1 MIRAIVALY
10 RHGKEGV
17 VVHAHPLRVLACLIV
32 LLMHCA
38 ILGTSV
44 SVGVWSVLLFH
55 TLLYPH
61 IIHLFSRTERDELR
75 NILIDNFAYGA
86 SIAIWGFNPLVT
98 VVMVS
103 SATMAN
109 FSAGGVRLLFTGTA
123 SMLLGMVIVAATYG
137 FYFRENLTLL
147 TTVLAC
153 SALYIYMLGL
163 GGMFYKVNQKLIRV
177 KNRLARQKETLQDIS
192 ELAQRVNAHLELDDI
207 MKPVLATLRQMYS
220 FEQVYLI
227 SLSDDG
233 QWVHIE
239 RSYGDYVPDEILD
252 EVVGMGFS
260 TKEQAKSIF
269 VWPLLKDREV
279 YIPKATRPDPKIAP
293 PIDMELYELKAP
305 ISVAF
310 FPLHVENKVIG
321 GFAIFNYDQPLNLD
335 DLAFHTIGEYLV
347 QVGTA
352 IRNARLLERERAARE
367 QALQAQYAAEESE
380 KAKSRFLANMSHE
393 IRTPMTAI
401 LGYAESLLD
410 QNISLKERRQFA
422 STIIR
427 SGRHLLAIINDI
439 LDISKI
445 EADQLEVERIDIN
458 IANLFEELRSHLGM
472 RASEKGLIF
481 SIKPVFPLPKI
492 LVSDPTRLKQILFNL
507 GSNAIKFTHQ
517 GRIDVRIAYDEAQHS
532 LSFAIEDTGIGMTPE
547 ELNRVFEPFVQADSS
562 TTRQY
567 GGTGLGLHISREL
580 AKLLGGEIIA
590 SSSKGQG
597 SCFVLTIDP
606 GPADEMM
613 WLKNNEELE
622 QATETTLLE
631 ADLVIPQL
639 KGKVLLAEDNEDN
652 QHLISR
658 LLKQAGLEVKIV
670 DNGRAAI
677 EATEEER
684 FDLILLDIQMP
695 EMGGEDTARQL
706 VKIHYRVPLIA
717 ITANVMKHQVNDY
730 LKVGFDDYIAKPI
743 NRRHFYQVISEHLQ
757 PKTYEKSCNILIVE
771 DNITNQMLLKRQVEG
786 AAAHAE
792 IKVALNGHEAVEIAS
807 RYPQDL
813 IIMDIQMPGMDG
825 MEALKLLREHGHT
838 CPIYMLSGN
847 AAPSDIQASL
857 EAGANGHLCKPVS
870 RDELRQV
877 LFRHLG

>member
-1 MIRAIVALY
+1 MALY
-10 RHGKEGV
+10 RHGKEGA

-44 SVGVWSVLLFH
+44 SAGLWSILLLH

-61 IIHLFSRTERDELR
+61 LIHLFTKTEKDERR
-75 NILIDNFAYGA
+75 NILLDNFAYGA

-98 VVMVS
+98 VAMIS
-103 SATMAN
+103 SATMSN
-109 FSAGGVRLLFTGTA
+109 FSAGGLRLLFVGTF
-123 SMLLGMVIVAATYG
+123 SMLLGMVIVSAVYG
-137 FYFRENLTLL
+137 FYFREYLSLFATIL
-147 TTVLAC
+147 VC
-153 SALYIYMLGL
+153 SALYIYMLSL

-177 KNRLARQKETLQDIS
+177 KNRLAQQKETLQDIS
-192 ELAQRVNAHLELDDI
+192 ELAQRVNTHLELDEI

-220 FEQVYLI
+220 FEQVYLT

-239 RSYGDYVPDEILD
+239 RSYGDYVSGDILG
-252 EVVGMGFS
+252 EVVGIGFS
-260 TKEQAKSIF
+260 TREEAKSIF
-269 VWPLLKDREV
+269 VWPLLKDRQV
-279 YIPKATRPDPKIAP
+279 YIPRAERPNPDIAP

-305 ISVAF
+305 ISVAY

-321 GFAIFNYDQPLNLD
+321 GFAIFNYEKPLELD
-335 DLAFHTIGEYLV
+335 ELAFHTIGDYLV

-352 IRNARLLERERAARE
+352 IRNARLLERERVARE
-367 QALQAQYAAEESE
+367 QATQAQHAAEESE

-410 QNISLKERRQFA
+410 QDISLKERRQFA
-422 STIIR
+422 GTIIR
-427 SGRHLLAIINDI
+427 SGFHLLTIINDI

-458 IANLFEELRSHLGM
+458 IANILEELRSHLGM
-472 RASEKGLIF
+472 RASEKALSF
-481 SIKPVFPLPKI
+481 SITPVYPLPKTF
-492 LVSDPTRLKQILFNL
+492 VSDPTRLKQILFNL
-507 GSNAIKFTHQ
+507 GANAIKFTHR
-517 GRIDVRIAYDEAQHS
+517 GKIDIRVAYDNAHHL
-532 LSFAIEDTGIGMTPE
+532 LSFAIEDTGIGMTQE
-547 ELNRVFEPFVQADSS
+547 ELDRVFEPFVQADSS

-580 AKLLGGEIIA
+580 ARLLGGQIIA

-597 SCFVLTIDP
+597 SCFVVTIDP
-606 GPADEMM
+606 GPMIGVKWITCD
-613 WLKNNEELE
+613 EELE
-622 QATETTLLE
+622 QATETTSLE
-631 ADLVIPQL
+631 ADLIIPQL
-639 KGKVLLAEDNEDN
+639 QGKVLLAEDNPDN

-658 LLKQAGLEVKIV
+658 LLGQAGLDVSIV
-670 DNGRAAI
+670 NNGRAAI
-677 EATEEER
+677 EAMEKER

-706 VKIHYRVPLIA
+706 VRIHPRVPLIA
-717 ITANVMKHQVNDY
+717 ITANVMKHQVEDY
-730 LKVGFDDYIAKPI
+730 LSVGFDDYIAKPI
-743 NRRHFYQVISEHLQ
+743 NRRVFYQIISEHLR
-757 PKTYEKSCNILIVE
+757 PKTYAKSCNILIVE
-771 DNITNQMLLKRQVEG
+771 DNATNQLLLKRQVES
-786 AAAHAE
+786 AAEHAE
-792 IKVALNGHEAVEIAS
+792 IKVAVNGDEAVNIAS
-807 RYPQDL
+807 SQPQDL
-813 IIMDIQMPGMDG
+813 IIMDIQMPVMDG
-825 MEALKLLREHGHT
+825 MEALKILRGQGYT
-838 CPIYMLSGN
+838 QPIYMLSGN
-847 AAPSDIQASL
+847 ASISDIQASL